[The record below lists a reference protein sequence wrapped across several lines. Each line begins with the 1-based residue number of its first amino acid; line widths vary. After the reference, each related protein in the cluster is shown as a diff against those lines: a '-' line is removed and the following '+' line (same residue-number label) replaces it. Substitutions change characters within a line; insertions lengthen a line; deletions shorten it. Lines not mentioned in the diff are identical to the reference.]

1 MCDVMGGVIG
11 SGARTKGLT
20 ERGLDANCA
29 DTLCT
34 FLGITGVDA
43 LGF

>member
-1 MCDVMGGVIG
+1 MGGVIG